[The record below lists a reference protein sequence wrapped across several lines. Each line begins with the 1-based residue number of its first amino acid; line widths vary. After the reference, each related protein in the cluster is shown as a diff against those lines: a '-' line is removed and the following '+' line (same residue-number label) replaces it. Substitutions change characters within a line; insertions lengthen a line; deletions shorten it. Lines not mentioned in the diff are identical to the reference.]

1 MPLVKIENKV
11 YNNVLKINVRKE
23 NVMKKELLL
32 IAALVCLI
40 GGGLSACC
48 HKQVCPPCQ
57 TGFGQT
63 QYTPQA
69 VSIPAEGS
77 QTTSRRAS
85 IK

>member
-1 MPLVKIENKV
+1 
-11 YNNVLKINVRKE
+11 
-23 NVMKKELLL
+23 MKKDLLL

-57 TGFGQT
+57 TGLGQA
-63 QYTPQA
+63 QYMPQA
-69 VSIPAEGS
+69 VAVPAEES